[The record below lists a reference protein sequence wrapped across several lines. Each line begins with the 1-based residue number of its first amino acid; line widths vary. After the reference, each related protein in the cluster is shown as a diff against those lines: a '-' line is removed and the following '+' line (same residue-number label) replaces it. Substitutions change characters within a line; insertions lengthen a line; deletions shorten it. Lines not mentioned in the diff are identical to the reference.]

1 MVRRNLLAVWL
12 LDHTVDMDRTKNSG
26 RTLVIVEN
34 DSVTARRD
42 VGVIG

>member
-1 MVRRNLLAVWL
+1 MVRRGLLAVWL
-12 LDHTVDMDRTKNSG
+12 LDHVVDMDRAKNRG
-26 RTLVIVEN
+26 RTLVVIDN